1 MKDDRQSSIE
11 GGEDA
16 TTILLAMLVGIAG
29 LTYWFV

>member
-1 MKDDRQSSIE
+1 MKQDRSSIE

-16 TTILLAMLVGIAG
+16 TTILQALLVGVAG